1 VSVLAAIN
9 RIYEHDGH
17 SYHVQ
22 TEDLG
27 TEEGCFE
34 VRVFEKG
41 TVLWHKRVPYAE
53 VLGRNLPKAETEE
66 QIHSLMEKTLH
77 TVEAAIAKGK
87 LG

>member
-1 VSVLAAIN
+1 MSVLAAIN
-9 RIYEHDGH
+9 RIYEHEGH
-17 SYHVQ
+17 TYHIQ

-27 TEEGCFE
+27 TEERYFA

-41 TVLWHKRVPYAE
+41 TVLWHKRVAYAE
-53 VLGRNLPKAETEE
+53 ILERNLPKAETEE
-66 QIHSLMEKTLH
+66 QIHALMDKTLH

>member
-1 VSVLAAIN
+1 MSVQAAIN

-17 SYHVQ
+17 TYHVQ

-34 VRVFEKG
+34 VRVFEQG
-41 TVLWHKRVPYAE
+41 GVLFRKRVAYGE
-53 VLGRNLPKAETEE
+53 ILQKNLSREETDE
-66 QIHSLMEKTLH
+66 QIHALMDKAVH
-77 TVEAAIAKGK
+77 TVQAAIAKGK